1 MWRRK
6 RKKREKKFCCLCGCN
21 LKACCIV
28 LRLWGG
34 ELVVCIMPV
43 WRQACS
49 FVLRLCGGG
58 KGKKKR
64 KRERRKNFVTYVAV
78 SLKLVVLYYACGA
91 FVLRLWRGELVV
103 LLPVWW
109 QACGFIMPVW
119 RYACVSFEKLSSKFC
134 TVLYACVA
142 ITLCVF
148 FKKQNTTE
156 KKRK

>member
-1 MWRRK
+1 M
-6 RKKREKKFCCLCGCN
+6 GQ
-21 LKACCIV
+21 
-28 LRLWGG
+28 
-34 ELVVCIMPV
+34 
-43 WRQACS
+43 QACG

-64 KRERRKNFVTYVAV
+64 KRERRKNFVTCVAV

-119 RYACVSFEKLSSKFC
+119 RYACVSFEKLGSKFC

-148 FKKQNTTE
+148 FQKTKHKQRRKGNKEQKNKQKKTSE
-156 KKRK
+156 SM

>member
-6 RKKREKKFCCLCGCN
+6 R
-21 LKACCIV
+21 
-28 LRLWGG
+28 
-34 ELVVCIMPV
+34 
-43 WRQACS
+43 
-49 FVLRLCGGG
+49 
-58 KGKKKR
+58 KKKR

-148 FKKQNTTE
+148 FKKQNTTK